1 MKISRQELAEDLAN
15 RLTDAVSMDEL
26 EQFYFDYHRDFYL
39 KEADADHLFRDARD
53 LGLLE
58 AGETLEI
65 ED

>member
-15 RLTDAVSMDEL
+15 RLTDAVDMNEL
-26 EQFYFDYHRDFYL
+26 EQFYFQYHRDFYM
-39 KEADADHLFRDARD
+39 KDADNEQLFRDARD

-58 AGETLEI
+58 QGETLEI